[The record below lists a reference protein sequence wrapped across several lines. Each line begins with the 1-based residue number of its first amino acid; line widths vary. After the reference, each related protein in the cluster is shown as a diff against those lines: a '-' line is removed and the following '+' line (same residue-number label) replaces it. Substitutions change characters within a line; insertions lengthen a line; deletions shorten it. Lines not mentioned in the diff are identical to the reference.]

1 MQVLMLAGDN
11 DSLLSK
17 HDVPQS
23 SVVCSTSSETHG
35 YYANLKIK
43 IERMVLQFHLQRGR
57 FQLCIEE
64 MCYFHKVVALRKGL
78 H

>member
-17 HDVPQS
+17 HDAPQS
-23 SVVCSTSSETHG
+23 NVVCSTSSETHG

-43 IERMVLQFHLQRGR
+43 IERMVLQFHFRGEG
-57 FQLCIEE
+57 FSC
-64 MCYFHKVVALRKGL
+64 VLRKCVISTKW
-78 H
+78 